1 MARSVEA
8 DGHDDGF
15 ALKLR
20 DEGRRAVDIDAGAS
34 VADERGAEH
43 GLGPKGGC

>member
-8 DGHDDGF
+8 DGHDEGF

-20 DEGRRAVDIDAGAS
+20 DEGRWAVDIDAGAS
-34 VADERGAEH
+34 VVDERGEKD